1 MTDADLK
8 LASEFPTPT
17 RDDWMKLVETVLK
30 GAPFDKKLVS
40 TTADGIRIEPVYPR
54 RDDRAALAGRLAGA
68 PWRVTQRVDH
78 PDPATANAQA
88 LEDLENGATGLT
100 LVFAGAIG
108 ARGFGLPPTAE
119 AISAALASVVLDAVA
134 LDFDLGP
141 DATDVPGAFAE
152 LVEQL
157 GIEPAKLDVRFG
169 LDPLGA
175 AAVRGGLPKAW
186 DKLAP
191 EFAAEV
197 AALAKAGFRGPFAVA
212 DGRPVHD
219 AGGSE
224 AQELAFVL
232 AAGVAYLR
240 ALEAG
245 GIALEDARRFISARL
260 VADAD
265 QFLTMAKFRALRR
278 LWARVEA
285 ACGLTP
291 APLRIAGET
300 AWRMMTRRDPWVNL
314 LRGTVATFAAGT
326 GGADDLTVLPFTAA
340 LGLPDP
346 FARRMARNTQVVLLE
361 ESHLDKVA
369 DPAAGA
375 GGIEALTDE
384 LIAHAWTL
392 FQEIEAAGGLAKA
405 LESGLIQQK
414 VGLSRAQHAKA
425 VARRKEPIT
434 GVSEFPL
441 IAEAAVAVLDVKPA
455 MPAGGALEV
464 AFAPLQPGRLAEP
477 FEALRDASD
486 AALAKTGTRPKLFLA
501 NLGPIAAFTARATF
515 AKNFFEAG
523 GIETISNDGFTA
535 DGKTDIAALVAAF
548 QASGAPVA
556 CICSSDAI
564 YAEEAATAAA
574 ALKAAGA
581 KHLWLAGKLA
591 PELEAPVKEAGV
603 AGFISLGADVLAVL
617 GEAHKVIGV

>member
-8 LASEFPTPT
+8 LASEFATPT

-40 TTADGIRIEPVYPR
+40 FTADGIRIEPVFPR
-54 RDDRAALAGRLAGA
+54 RADRAALAGRTAGTA
-68 PWRVTQRVDH
+68 WRVVQRVDH
-78 PDPATANAQA
+78 PDPAKANAQA

-108 ARGFGLPPTAE
+108 ARGFGLPPTPQ
-119 AISAALASVVLDAVA
+119 AISTALGAVVLDAIA

-141 DATDVPGAFAE
+141 EAAAVPGAFAALVAE
-152 LVEQL
+152 LGVA
-157 GIEPAKLDVRFG
+157 PAALDVRFG
-169 LDPLGA
+169 LDPLGS
-175 AAVRGGLPKAW
+175 AAVRGGLAKPW
-186 DKLAP
+186 PQLAP
-191 EFAAEV
+191 AFAAEV
-197 AALAKAGFRGPFAVA
+197 AALASAGFRGPFAVA

-245 GIALEDARRFISARL
+245 GIPLDDARRFVYARL

-265 QFLTMAKFRALRR
+265 QFLTQAKFRALRR

-291 APLRIAGET
+291 LPLRIAGET

-326 GGADDLTVLPFTAA
+326 GGVDDLTVLPFTSA
-340 LGLPDP
+340 LGLADP
-346 FARRMARNTQVVLLE
+346 FARRMARNTQVVLIE
-361 ESHLDKVA
+361 ESHLDAVA
-369 DPAAGA
+369 DPGAGA
-375 GGIEALTDE
+375 GGLEALTDE

-392 FQEIEAAGGLAKA
+392 FQQIEAAGGLAKA
-405 LESGLIQQK
+405 LETGLIQDK
-414 VGLSRAQHAKA
+414 VGLTRAEHHKA

-441 IAEAAVAVLDVKPA
+441 IAENEVAVPA
-455 MPAGGALEV
+455 VEPVVLPQATLAVTFE
-464 AFAPLQPGRLAEP
+464 PLHPGRLAEP

-486 AALAKTGTRPKLFLA
+486 RALATAGARPRLFLA

-515 AKNFFEAG
+515 AKNFFETG
-523 GIETISNDGFTA
+523 GIETVSNDGFAT
-535 DGKTDIAALVAAF
+535 DGTTDLAALVAAF

-556 CICSSDAI
+556 CICSSDPI
-564 YAEEAATAAA
+564 YAEEAAAAAA
-574 ALKAAGA
+574 ALTAAGA
-581 KHLWLAGKLA
+581 KHLWLAGRLA
-591 PELEAPVKEAGV
+591 AELEGPVKAAGV
-603 AGFISLGADVLAVL
+603 AGFVFVGADLLAVL
-617 GEAHKVIGV
+617 GEAHRIIGV